1 MTKQQQHTADV
12 EMEAPEN
19 EVTKAP
25 QLVSNRVTVKPS
37 TAWLQSLGSLMKYP
51 NLREGVG
58 EVRLVGGV

>member
-1 MTKQQQHTADV
+1 
-12 EMEAPEN
+12 MEAPEN